1 MYIVQLYCS
10 ELLLLKK
17 LHLLVGLN
25 RTPCPVL
32 VVRISSIVRIPDR
45 SRRALPLGSY
55 ARTPVE
61 RYEMWFEII
70 YWQPCNF
77 CFAYMPGR
85 PKGSVS
91 CLAWAW
97 QPRWVGQALCVQP
110 PVAPKRSITQKNTQ
124 NTSKSILESNRMK
137 KPNVSHGS
145 TCSLEAPCWADGS
158 RRPCHNRNFTDN
170 WASKIIFLL
179 FCNFEIFLK
188 KMCALRQKRS
198 CDNNGMIWY
207 SMNPLKK
214 SITLWT

>member
-1 MYIVQLYCS
+1 MFLTTELSVNFPCFFHITSAHHACLIYLLLPLLYFFPFIFFSLMYIVQLYCS

-25 RTPCPVL
+25 RTSCPVP
-32 VVRISSIVRIPDR
+32 VVRKSSNVRIPDR
-45 SRRALPLGSY
+45 LGRALPLGSY

-97 QPRWVGQALCVQP
+97 QPR
-110 PVAPKRSITQKNTQ
+110 
-124 NTSKSILESNRMK
+124 
-137 KPNVSHGS
+137 
-145 TCSLEAPCWADGS
+145 
-158 RRPCHNRNFTDN
+158 
-170 WASKIIFLL
+170 
-179 FCNFEIFLK
+179 
-188 KMCALRQKRS
+188 
-198 CDNNGMIWY
+198 
-207 SMNPLKK
+207 
-214 SITLWT
+214 

>member
-1 MYIVQLYCS
+1 MLIFPVFSHYISTPCLPNLSTFASTIFLSFYFFFSLMYIVQLYCS

-25 RTPCPVL
+25 RTSCLVP
-32 VVRISSIVRIPDR
+32 VVRKSSSVRIPDQ
-45 SRRALPLGSY
+45 SGRALPLGSY

-97 QPRWVGQALCVQP
+97 QPR
-110 PVAPKRSITQKNTQ
+110 
-124 NTSKSILESNRMK
+124 
-137 KPNVSHGS
+137 
-145 TCSLEAPCWADGS
+145 
-158 RRPCHNRNFTDN
+158 
-170 WASKIIFLL
+170 
-179 FCNFEIFLK
+179 
-188 KMCALRQKRS
+188 
-198 CDNNGMIWY
+198 
-207 SMNPLKK
+207 
-214 SITLWT
+214 